1 MPDAGDQP
9 LLDVAIARKTRGRGA
24 AKLEIID
31 GLAFALQPSK
41 VTCLFG
47 PSGCGKTTALRIIMG
62 LDAEFEGTIVPPPRS
77 LHLGVVFQ
85 DPRLLPWRT
94 VAENVTLA
102 APGFGR
108 AKLDALLDELGLAPW
123 HGHRPNQ
130 LSLGMQRRVALARG
144 LAVEP
149 DLLVLDE
156 AFVSLDEA
164 SATSLRAAVFD
175 AVAARRATVLMVTH
189 NSDEALTF
197 SDRIHVLAPRPTKV
211 IETVD
216 YHAPRSQRTAAWLT
230 TERERLLGLVAYE
243 NGRAGI
249 AGPTRG

>member
-1 MPDAGDQP
+1 MPDAGASP
-9 LLDVAIARKTRGRGA
+9 LLDVTITRKTRGRGA
-24 AKLEIID
+24 ARLEIID

-62 LDAEFEGTIVPPPRS
+62 LDPEFEGAITPPPRS

-108 AKLDALLDELGLAPW
+108 ARLDALLEELGLAPW

-175 AVAARRATVLMVTH
+175 AVAVRRATVLMVTH
-189 NSDEALTF
+189 NVDEALTF
-197 SDRIHVLAPRPTKV
+197 SDTIHVLAPRPTKV
-211 IETVD
+211 IDTFD
-216 YHAPRSQRTAAWLT
+216 YSAPRADRTAAWLAA
-230 TERERLLGLVAYE
+230 ERQRLLGLGAYE
-243 NGRAGI
+243 KGTSEI
-249 AGPTRG
+249 ARPPGT